1 MNLSDHLFKEL
12 EILSGELSQKEIDQ
26 YNDALEQYEADVA
39 ASERLGFNMNTSKPQ
54 KPDMKISYQKTT
66 FNFGDKIITQW
77 KDSWDTELDIPI
89 VIVDY
94 YTRDGMERSQIS
106 VKSSYSEFVE
116 ILKSVGAN
124 FV

>member
-54 KPDMKISYQKTT
+54 KPDMKISYQRTV

-89 VIVDY
+89 VMVDY
-94 YTRDGMERSQIS
+94 YTRDGMERSQIN

>member
-54 KPDMKISYQKTT
+54 KPDMKISYQRTV
-66 FNFGDKIITQW
+66 FNFGDKIIIQW

-94 YTRDGMERSQIS
+94 YTRDGMERSQIN

>member
-54 KPDMKISYQKTT
+54 KPDMKISYQRTV

-77 KDSWDTELDIPI
+77 KDSWNTELDIPI

-94 YTRDGMERSQIS
+94 YTRDGMERSQINI
-106 VKSSYSEFVE
+106 KSSYSEFVE

>member
-54 KPDMKISYQKTT
+54 KPDMKISYQRTV
-66 FNFGDKIITQW
+66 FNFGDKIIIQW

-94 YTRDGMERSQIS
+94 YTRDGMERSQIN

-116 ILKSVGAN
+116 ILKSEGAN

>member
-54 KPDMKISYQKTT
+54 KPDMKISYQRTV

-89 VIVDY
+89 VMVDY
-94 YTRDGMERSQIS
+94 YTRDGMERSQINI
-106 VKSSYSEFVE
+106 KSSYSEFVE

>member
-54 KPDMKISYQKTT
+54 KPDMKISYQRTV

-94 YTRDGMERSQIS
+94 YTRDGMERSQIN